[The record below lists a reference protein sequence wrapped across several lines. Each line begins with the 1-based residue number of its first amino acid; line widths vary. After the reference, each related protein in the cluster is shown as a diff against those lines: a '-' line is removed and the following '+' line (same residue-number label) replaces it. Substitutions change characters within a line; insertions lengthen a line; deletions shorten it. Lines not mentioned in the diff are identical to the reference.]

1 MKKLAIALMVV
12 ATVAALPAHAAFN
25 EKVCMKKCT
34 KDQTEKVEKRN
45 QEDSILKEDSRV
57 KGEKADKQE
66 VRKFC
71 EFICKDN
78 PDNPN

>member
-1 MKKLAIALMVV
+1 MKNLAIVVMMLAAV
-12 ATVAALPAHAAFN
+12 ATLPAHAAFN
-25 EKVCMKKCT
+25 EKACMKKCT
-34 KDQTEKVEKRN
+34 KHEAEKVEKRN
-45 QEDSILKEDSRV
+45 QEERAGKEDSRV

-66 VRKFC
+66 VRKLC